1 MTLQQY
7 EAMKTYLK
15 KVKRNKIPKPP
26 PKVYPITF
34 TAFKLRFLKA
44 NVNNDYRV
52 KVGTGY
58 TRFHIENKY
67 IQDILNYCDW
77 AIN

>member
-1 MTLQQY
+1 MTLQRY

-34 TAFKLRFLKA
+34 KAFKLKFLKA

-58 TRFHIENKY
+58 TRFHVKQKDIA
-67 IQDILNYCDW
+67 DILNYCKYE
-77 AIN
+77 